1 MPQRTSSSWYD
12 VTSTRIDPRRAHY
25 EGRFMAQ
32 CVTCGSELHPDRA
45 KKYNYCMKPECQ
57 EKNLKGLN
65 MVAIG
70 VNKSAEQYLLL
81 DEQTRNELASGKF
94 ADQRRGSFG
103 TSVPTSGPG
112 QAGPGQ
118 AGPGQ
123 AGPGQAGP
131 GQTGPGQAGPG
142 QAGPGQAGTATAAR
156 PARPEPAQP
165 GQPQPAQPQPAQP
178 QPGQPQPGQ
187 PQPAQ
192 PQPGR
197 PQPGQPQPAQ
207 PQPEWRRP
215 APPRPAVTR
224 APRNP
229 WTKSQ
234 ERLALLYNEQ
244 GQRPEEIARKLGLS
258 TYTVTQIILGS
269 RNRGKL

>member
-1 MPQRTSSSWYD
+1 
-12 VTSTRIDPRRAHY
+12 
-25 EGRFMAQ
+25 MAQ
-32 CVTCGSELHPDRA
+32 CITCGSELHPDRA

-57 EKNLKGLN
+57 EKNLKGLA
-65 MVAIG
+65 MVAVG

-81 DEQTRNELASGKF
+81 DERTQNELASGKF

-103 TSVPTSGPG
+103 TSVPTSSPPE
-112 QAGPGQ
+112 AGPGQ
-118 AGPGQ
+118 VGPGQ
-123 AGPGQAGP
+123 VGPGQVGP
-131 GQTGPGQAGPG
+131 GQVGP
-142 QAGPGQAGTATAAR
+142 ATAAR

-165 GQPQPAQPQPAQP
+165 G
-178 QPGQPQPGQ
+178 
-187 PQPAQ
+187 
-192 PQPGR
+192 R
-197 PQPGQPQPAQ
+197 PQP
-207 PQPEWRRP
+207 ERRRP
-215 APPRPAVTR
+215 AAPRPAVTR